1 MAGGGLY
8 EAKSLRYWTNK
19 SWSASARIASIESK
33 LNVSNL
39 APDPGGERA
48 FVRPGFRWDSADAF
62 LFDIDGTLLNSRDAV
77 HYFSFRTAIREI
89 LGIESSIEGV
99 PVHGNTDVGI
109 LRAVLHRAG
118 LADAAI
124 DRHMP
129 RIVARMCAEVQQNRE
144 QLNPE
149 LCPSILELI
158 AYLQGRGKLLGAA
171 SGNLET
177 VGWLKLEKAG
187 LRPMFAFAS
196 FSFPRELRA
205 EIFQH
210 GIDLARRLL
219 GEHASVTVVGDT
231 PSDIEAARRVG
242 VPVIALA
249 TGIYSF
255 TQLKA
260 HSPDACFVCGTDL
273 LAFTG

>member
-1 MAGGGLY
+1 MA
-8 EAKSLRYWTNK
+8 T
-19 SWSASARIASIESK
+19 
-33 LNVSNL
+33 LNSDL
-39 APDPGGERA
+39 ADQRA
-48 FVRPGFRWDSADAF
+48 FVRTGFRWDSADAY

-77 HYFSFRTAIREI
+77 HYFAFRNAIREV
-89 LGIESSIEGV
+89 LGIEASIEGV

-109 LRAVLHRAG
+109 LRAVLQRAG
-118 LADAAI
+118 MKDRAI
-124 DRHMP
+124 DKHMP
-129 RIVARMCAEVQQNRE
+129 QIVARMCAEVEQNRE

-158 AYLQGRGKLLGAA
+158 NHLHGQGKLLGAA

-187 LRPMFAFAS
+187 LKPMFGFGS

-210 GIDLARRLL
+210 GIDLARQQL
-219 GEHASVTVVGDT
+219 GKRASVAVVGDT
-231 PSDIEAARRVG
+231 PADIEAARAVD

-255 TQLKA
+255 AQLKA
-260 HSPDACFVCGTDL
+260 YDPDACFACGTDL
-273 LAFTG
+273 LAFTA

>member
-1 MAGGGLY
+1 
-8 EAKSLRYWTNK
+8 
-19 SWSASARIASIESK
+19 
-33 LNVSNL
+33 
-39 APDPGGERA
+39 
-48 FVRPGFRWDSADAF
+48 VRPGFRWDSADAF

-77 HYFSFRTAIREI
+77 HYFAFRNAIREV
-89 LGIESSIEGV
+89 LGIEASIEGV

-118 LADAAI
+118 LPDAAI

-129 RIVARMCAEVQQNRE
+129 RIVNRMCAEVQQNRE

-158 AYLQGRGKLLGAA
+158 KHLQSQGKLLGAA

-187 LRPMFAFAS
+187 LKPMFAFAS
-196 FSFPRELRA
+196 FSFPRELRS

-219 GEHASVTVVGDT
+219 GKQASVTVIGDT
-231 PSDIEAARRVG
+231 PSDIEAARAVD
-242 VPVIALA
+242 VPVIVLA
-249 TGIYSF
+249 TEVYSF
-255 TQLKA
+255 AQLRTYN
-260 HSPDACFVCGTDL
+260 PDACFACGTDL
-273 LAFTG
+273 LAFTE

>member
-1 MAGGGLY
+1 
-8 EAKSLRYWTNK
+8 
-19 SWSASARIASIESK
+19 
-33 LNVSNL
+33 VSNL
-39 APDPGGERA
+39 APDPDGEKA

-77 HYFSFRTAIREI
+77 HYFAFRTAIRDV
-89 LGIESSIEGV
+89 LGIEASIEGV

-109 LRAVLHRAG
+109 LRAVLKRAG
-118 LADAAI
+118 LRDRAI
-124 DRHMP
+124 DKHMP
-129 RIVARMCAEVQQNRE
+129 QIVARMGAEVQQNRE

-158 AYLQGRGKLLGAA
+158 NYLRCRGKLLGAA

-177 VGWLKLEKAG
+177 IGWLKLEKAG
-187 LRPMFAFAS
+187 LRPFFTFAS

-210 GIDLARRLL
+210 GIDLVREHL
-219 GEHASVTVVGDT
+219 GEHASVTIVGDT
-231 PSDIEAARRVG
+231 PADIEAARAVG

-255 TQLKA
+255 AQLQA
-260 HSPDACFVCGTDL
+260 HDPDACFACGTDL

>member
-1 MAGGGLY
+1 M
-8 EAKSLRYWTNK
+8 
-19 SWSASARIASIESK
+19 
-33 LNVSNL
+33 
-39 APDPGGERA
+39 
-48 FVRPGFRWDSADAF
+48 RPGFHWDSADAF

-77 HYFSFRTAIREI
+77 HYFAFRNAIRDV
-89 LGIESSIEGV
+89 LGIEASIEGV

-118 LADAAI
+118 LPNRAI
-124 DRHMP
+124 DKHMP
-129 RIVARMCAEVQQNRE
+129 QIVARMCAEVQQNRE

-158 AYLQGRGKLLGAA
+158 NHLQGQGKLLGAA
-171 SGNLET
+171 SGNLEA

-187 LRPMFAFAS
+187 LRPMFTFAS

-210 GIDLARRLL
+210 GIDLARQRL
-219 GEHASVTVVGDT
+219 GANASVTVVGDT
-231 PSDIEAARRVG
+231 PSDIEAARAVG
-242 VPVIALA
+242 VPVIVLA

-255 TQLKA
+255 AQLKA
-260 HSPDACFVCGTDL
+260 YDPDACFACGTDL
-273 LAFTG
+273 LAFTRLIVGKLQ